1 MVGRKNVNITPWW
14 VTMLRTLRTTVLNY
28 CLSCSTIPCCM
39 LCIFGGRIYVVKRE
53 KPLKSKEG
61 YNISKK
67 VFFRSL
73 IRFQVSI
80 SPTFCEQLFHTKVF
94 STCNFLA
101 KNIGAKAAHKMLVKF
116 TTGLLLSL
124 SLSSRANYLF
134 S

>member
-1 MVGRKNVNITPWW
+1 MFLSEVQKSIAIIFYFREGGVRGVVGEI
-14 VTMLRTLRTTVLNY
+14 
-28 CLSCSTIPCCM
+28 
-39 LCIFGGRIYVVKRE
+39 
-53 KPLKSKEG
+53 
-61 YNISKK
+61 IS
-67 VFFRSL
+67 L
-73 IRFQVSI
+73 DQ
-80 SPTFCEQLFHTKVF
+80 CF